1 MNIFFA
7 PRDLKYHLKQ
17 QLPVNNDLTN
27 EQLLL
32 LHNIFGDLIMKALW
46 IIEYG
51 SIIIERSKSSQHQ
64 LFRVESNSGT
74 ISYCSNYTR
83 YCRCFNIVQKY
94 IHHCYELW
102 ILPKSI
108 KLWEVVTSGVQPC
121 LLWDSNLLK
130 AIVDMSL
137 NFMD

>member
-1 MNIFFA
+1 MNNSYCMYPFIIILFTE
-7 PRDLKYHLKQ
+7 R
-17 QLPVNNDLTN
+17 
-27 EQLLL
+27 

-102 ILPKSI
+102 VNICCCVLCYHF
-108 KLWEVVTSGVQPC
+108 LFFFFG
-121 LLWDSNLLK
+121 DFY
-130 AIVDMSL
+130 MSL
-137 NFMD
+137 

>member
-102 ILPKSI
+102 VNICCCVLCYHF
-108 KLWEVVTSGVQPC
+108 LFFFFG
-121 LLWDSNLLK
+121 DFY
-130 AIVDMSL
+130 MSL
-137 NFMD
+137 